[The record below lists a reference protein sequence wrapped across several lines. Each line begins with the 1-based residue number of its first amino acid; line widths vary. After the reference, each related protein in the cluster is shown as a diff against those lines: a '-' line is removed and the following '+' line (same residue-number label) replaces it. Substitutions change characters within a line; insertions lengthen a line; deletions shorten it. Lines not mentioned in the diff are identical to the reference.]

1 MYLSRL
7 CVFLHFNHWA
17 QVVYYGLLQLFLT
30 PRAVYLLVW
39 DAENASNMVWDDENA
54 SFNLESL
61 AIAPWLRHLT
71 FRVPDASVVLVGN
84 KWDLV
89 GSEDNVASVVEGQS
103 HEWLASWTEKARGH
117 QLNGLSLEDG
127 VSLVS
132 CAAQADGA
140 PAVGAGTDW
149 PCDMSK
155 PGLFRRITHD
165 AAGGTRALTMCLPES
180 YHLALQ
186 EIEKL
191 AASCSR

>member
-1 MYLSRL
+1 MI
-7 CVFLHFNHWA
+7 LHFNHRA

-71 FRVPDASVVLVGN
+71 FRVQDANVVLVGN
-84 KWDLV
+84 KWDRV
-89 GSEDNVASVVEGQS
+89 GSNDNVASEVEGQS
-103 HEWLASWTEKARGH
+103 RDWLASWTEKARGY
-117 QLNGLSLEDG
+117 QPIGLSVEDG

-140 PAVGAGTDW
+140 PEIGVGTGW

-155 PGLFRRITHD
+155 PGLLLRITHN
-165 AAGGTRALTMCLPES
+165 AAGKPRALTMCLPES
-180 YHLALQ
+180 YQLAL
-186 EIEKL
+186 EELERL
-191 AASCSR
+191 AASSSR